1 MRPQNDIL
9 LYLYLVSQMQKGG
22 HNIATKSHDT
32 VLWVIFAVFFMK
44 RQDIYNGMIL
54 AQPRNTN

>member
-1 MRPQNDIL
+1 MK
-9 LYLYLVSQMQKGG
+9 KGG